1 MHCSFVMQ
9 CPQKTKQQ
17 ILLHRMQRA
26 GPFDY
31 CCSHQSVVSPFFLLV
46 SGLAVVI
53 MSTFCDGFMVQY
65 VNAGQISAFVIL
77 LFDCFV
83 CHQNVT
89 CLKRFTR

>member
-1 MHCSFVMQ
+1 
-9 CPQKTKQQ
+9 
-17 ILLHRMQRA
+17 
-26 GPFDY
+26 
-31 CCSHQSVVSPFFLLV
+31 
-46 SGLAVVI
+46 VVI

-89 CLKRFTR
+89 CLKRFTRWGGRHNHSQNCNCFL